1 MQTTAATVPHVQGVP
16 EVEELFLLMKLKLV
30 QRSGSRLPAPAD
42 PTGILPISFTFDVAI
57 DHVDPD

>member
-30 QRSGSRLPAPAD
+30 QRSGSRLRAPAD
-42 PTGILPISFTFDVAI
+42 PTGILSMSLVFDVAI